1 MRANMIKFAVGFNG
15 RCAAAGAIRPPDSR
29 DVPPAGRDASAPDA
43 TLKKVSESK
52 MLFILR

>member
-29 DVPPAGRDASAPDA
+29 DGPPAGRDASAPDA

>member
-15 RCAAAGAIRPPDSR
+15 RCAAAGAIQRPDSR
-29 DVPPAGRDASAPDA
+29 DVPPAGRDAPAPDA